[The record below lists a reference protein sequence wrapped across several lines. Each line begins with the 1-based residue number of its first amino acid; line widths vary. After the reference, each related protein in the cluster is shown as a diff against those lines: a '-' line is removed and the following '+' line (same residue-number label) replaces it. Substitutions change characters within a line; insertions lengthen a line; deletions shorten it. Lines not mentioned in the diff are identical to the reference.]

1 MADSTNVQGAAEKI
15 SGLLNPKE
23 GQSEPET
30 KAEPSEQPQEEVKKE
45 EPSTESQSSSGET
58 PKEEASENTEIKEE
72 TQTELEEPNLHR
84 LKVQGQEIEVSLDEL
99 KAGYSR
105 DSDYRQKTH
114 SLSLEK
120 KDLETQKDSLRH
132 NYDTRLGELNDLIST
147 ADGFI
152 RQQQGSK
159 DLQKLW
165 EEDPTS
171 AARLDYQLREQ
182 TRQIDDMKSKAKDA
196 YTKQYNEYLDT
207 QRQLAAAKIP
217 EYSDPNKAD
226 QFRTDMRS
234 SLRSYGF
241 TDPEIGNLADH
252 RFLMVIKDAMGYK
265 SVKDKKPIVQK
276 KVANAPKV
284 IKSGVAK
291 SNLGSGREVIKN
303 KINKLSKTGHIKDAQ
318 SAILEMINLKS
329 QTKR

>member
-1 MADSTNVQGAAEKI
+1 MAESTDVRGAAEKI
-15 SGLLNPKE
+15 SGLLNPNKDN
-23 GQSEPET
+23 QVPEK

-58 PKEEASENTEIKEE
+58 QQEEASENTEIKEE
-72 TQTELEEPNLHR
+72 TQTELEEPELHR
-84 LKVQGQEIEVSLDEL
+84 VKVSGQELEVTLDEL

-114 SLSLEK
+114 SLGLEK
-120 KDLETQKDSLRH
+120 KDLEAQKTSLRQ

-182 TRQIDDMKSKAKDA
+182 NRQIDDMKAKAKDA

-241 TDPEIGNLADH
+241 ADH

-284 IKSGVAK
+284 IKAGIAK
-291 SNLGSGREVIKN
+291 SNMSSGREAIKQ
-303 KINKLSKTGHIKDAQ
+303 KIGKLRKTGHLKDAQ
-318 SAILEMINLKS
+318 SAILDMINLKS
-329 QTKR
+329 QQKR